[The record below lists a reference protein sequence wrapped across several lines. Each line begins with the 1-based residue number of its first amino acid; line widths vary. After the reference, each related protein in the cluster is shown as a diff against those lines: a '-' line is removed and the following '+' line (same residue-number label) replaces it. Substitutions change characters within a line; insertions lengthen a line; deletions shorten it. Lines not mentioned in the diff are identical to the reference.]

1 MKVAIVGG
9 GPAGLYL
16 ALLLKKA
23 RRELEI
29 TIIERNPSGATYGW
43 GVVFS
48 DRTLNSFREADT
60 ETYEQIIE
68 RFIIWD
74 AIDVR
79 YRDTIVR
86 CGGQVF
92 SGIAR
97 KALLGLLTDRCE
109 ELGVTI
115 DFERELTD
123 PSELAGFDLVV
134 AADGVRSTLR
144 DSDPEGFEPSV
155 QLGRSRYIWFGTK
168 RVFDSFTFAFRTN
181 EHGFFQAHA
190 YPFDGDMS
198 TFIVECDEGAW
209 RAAGLDSASEADSI
223 SYCEELFRSD
233 LAGRSL
239 VSNQSRWLRFVT
251 LKNRSWHQGNVVL
264 VGDAAHTAHFSI
276 GSGTKMAMED
286 SIALAGALQRH
297 DELKTALGQYELERK
312 PRVQRLQDAARQSQT
327 FFETTR
333 HYAHM
338 EPLQFA
344 FHLLAR
350 SGRIDYDDLRV
361 SDSRFVDS
369 VDRWFSA
376 RPSELLA
383 TPPALASVALA
394 SKEISNRVVVSARPT
409 YSAVEGMPAEG
420 ALSVL
425 ADKGA
430 GLVLTDVVAVAASAR
445 ITPGCPGFYT
455 DEHTKRWSAELRE
468 ARGTSGAAF
477 GITLGHAG
485 PRGSTEPR
493 HSVTDVT
500 VEDGWPVYAASPQR
514 YSSRSASAAE
524 LDNEGI
530 ERVTDEFRLAAR
542 RAGAAGFDLAEI
554 HMAHGYLLASFLSP
568 LTNERTDAY
577 GGSLEAR
584 MKFPLAVLQAV
595 RAEWPNELPVGC
607 VISASDWERGGLK
620 ISEAVEVARSLREH
634 GCDALRIV
642 AGQTTSRA
650 TPHYEPHHLANLS
663 DRIRNE
669 SGIRTVATGDITGMD
684 KVNTLVAAG
693 QADLCLMRLPHDRNE
708 ELGPAR

>member
-1 MKVAIVGG
+1 MKVAVVGG

-23 RRELEI
+23 RREHDV
-29 TIIERNPSGATYGW
+29 TVIERNHEGATYGW

-48 DRTLNSFREADT
+48 DRTLNSFREGDT
-60 ETYEQIIE
+60 ETHDQIIE

-79 YRDTIVR
+79 YRDSVVR

-97 KALLGLLTDRCE
+97 KALLGLLTDRCR
-109 ELGVTI
+109 ELGVTLE
-115 DFERELTD
+115 FERELSD
-123 PSELAGFDLVV
+123 PAELEDSDLVV
-134 AADGVRSTLR
+134 AADGIRSTVR
-144 DSDPEGFEPSV
+144 EANTERFKPSV
-155 QLGRSRYIWFGTK
+155 HLGRSRYIWFGTK
-168 RVFDSFTFAFRTN
+168 RVFDSFTFAFRIN

-190 YPFDGDMS
+190 YPFDGGMS

-209 RAAGLDSASEADSI
+209 RAAGLDTASEAESI
-223 SYCEELFRSD
+223 AYCERLFTAD

-239 VSNQSRWLRFVT
+239 ISNASKWLQFAT
-251 LKNRSWHQGNVVL
+251 LKNKSWHHGNVVL

-286 SIALAGALQRH
+286 SIALAAALQKH
-297 DELKTALGQYELERK
+297 DDLETALTEYELERK
-312 PRVQRLQDAARQSQT
+312 PRVQRLQEAARQSQT

-333 HYAHM
+333 HYASM

-376 RPSELLA
+376 RPSGLLA
-383 TPPALASVALA
+383 TPPALAPIELA
-394 SKEISNRVVVSARPT
+394 SLKVPNRVAVSIRPT
-409 YSAVEGMPAEG
+409 YEARDGMPPKG
-420 ALSVL
+420 ALGAL
-425 ADKGA
+425 GARGA
-430 GLVLTDVVAVAASAR
+430 GLLLTDIVAVADTGR
-445 ITPGCPGFYT
+445 ITPGCPGIYT
-455 DEHTKRWSAELRE
+455 ETQAEDWATELQG
-468 ARGTSGAAF
+468 ARRSTFAAF

-485 PRGSTEPR
+485 PRGSTKPR
-493 HSVTDVT
+493 VSVADVALN
-500 VEDGWPVYAASPQR
+500 EGSGWPVFAASPQT

-524 LDNEGI
+524 LNAGGI
-530 ERVTDEFRLAAR
+530 ERITEEFRLAAR
-542 RAGAAGFDLAEI
+542 RAATARFDVVEV

-568 LTNERTDAY
+568 LTNHRSDAY

-584 MKFPLAVLQAV
+584 LKFPLAVLQAV
-595 RAEWPNELPVGC
+595 RAEWPDDLPVGA
-607 VISASDWERGGLK
+607 VITASDWERGGLTITDAVK
-620 ISEAVEVARSLREH
+620 VAQALSEG
-634 GCDALRIV
+634 GCDILRIT
-642 AGQTTSRA
+642 AGQTTSQ
-650 TPHYEPHHLANLS
+650 TKPHYEPHHLANLS

-669 SGIRTVATGDITGMD
+669 CGIPTIATGDITAID

-693 QADLCLMRLPHDRNE
+693 QADLCMLRLT
-708 ELGPAR
+708 

>member
-1 MKVAIVGG
+1 MGG

-23 RRELEI
+23 RRDHDV
-29 TIIERNPSGATYGW
+29 TVIERNPEGATYGW

-79 YRDTIVR
+79 YRDSVVR

-97 KALLGLLTDRCE
+97 KALLGLLTDRCK
-109 ELGVTI
+109 ELGVTLM
-115 DFERELTD
+115 FNRELGD
-123 PSELAGFDLVV
+123 PAELEGFDLIV

-144 DSDPEGFEPSV
+144 EANSERFKPSV
-155 QLGRSRYIWFGTK
+155 HLGRSRYIWFGTK
-168 RVFDSFTFAFRTN
+168 RVFDSFTFAFRIN

-209 RAAGLDSASEADSI
+209 LAAGLDTASEAESI
-223 SYCEELFRSD
+223 AYCQELFAPD

-239 VSNQSRWLRFVT
+239 ISNQSKWLQFAT
-251 LKNRSWHQGNVVL
+251 LKNRSWHQANVVL

-286 SIALAGALQRH
+286 SIALA
-297 DELKTALGQYELERK
+297 TALGKHDDLEVALVEYELERK
-312 PRVQRLQDAARQSQT
+312 PRVQRLQEAARQSQI

-333 HYAHM
+333 HYASM

-369 VDRWFSA
+369 VDRAFSA
-376 RPSELLA
+376 GPAGLLA
-383 TPPALASVALA
+383 TPPALAPMRLSSRSIPNRVAL
-394 SKEISNRVVVSARPT
+394 SVRPT
-409 YSAVEGMPAEG
+409 YASIDGMPSQGSLSALG
-420 ALSVL
+420 A
-425 ADKGA
+425 KGA
-430 GLVLTDVVAVAASAR
+430 GLVLTDIAAVANAGR
-445 ITPGCPGFYT
+445 ITPGCPGICT
-455 DEHTKRWSAELRE
+455 DAHAEAWAAELDR
-468 ARGTSGAAF
+468 ARGSSSSLF

-493 HSVTDVT
+493 HSVADVAL
-500 VEDGWPVYAASPQR
+500 DDGAGWPVFAASPQT
-514 YSSRSASAAE
+514 YSSRSPSAAE
-524 LDNEGI
+524 LDADGI
-530 ERVTDEFRLAAR
+530 ERITEEFRDAAR
-542 RAGAAGFDLAEI
+542 RAVSAGFDLVEV
-554 HMAHGYLLASFLSP
+554 HMAHGYLLSSFLSP
-568 LTNERTDAY
+568 LTNQRSDGY
-577 GGSLEAR
+577 GGSLEGR
-584 MKFPLAVLQAV
+584 MKFPLSVLQAV
-595 RAEWPNELPVGC
+595 RSEWPDDLPVG
-607 VISASDWERGGLK
+607 VAITASDWERGGLT
-620 ISEAVEVARSLREH
+620 ISDAVKVAQALREN
-634 GCDALRIV
+634 GCDILRIT
-642 AGQTTSRA
+642 AGQTTTR
-650 TPHYEPHHLANLS
+650 TNPHYEPHHLANLS

-669 SGIRTVATGDITGMD
+669 SRIPTIATGDIDAMD

-693 QADLCLMRLPHDRNE
+693 QADLCMLRLP
-708 ELGPAR
+708 